1 MKLTRRAALLSPA
14 ALAAGQQEKP
24 APKYT
29 GALDKFTAE
38 VDAAKM
44 DPVRWSQMRYGA
56 IPRRLR
62 FQAANRREAE
72 AWQRRL
78 RMKVTEL
85 IGGFPA
91 KKTPLAPK
99 TLEKR
104 EFPGYWREAVVFD
117 SRPGLSVFAYILTP
131 KQGAGPFP
139 AAICIPGHGRGV
151 DDIVGV
157 DAEGRDRTDKD
168 GYQHDF
174 AIQVVEQ
181 GMAAVAIEP
190 IGFGCRRGDQ
200 AKSRGL
206 SANSCQP
213 AAGAALLF
221 GETMV
226 AWRTWDV
233 IRTIDFIETRP
244 ELDASRVGCLG
255 ISGGGTIT
263 LFASA
268 LEPRIKAAL
277 ISGYL
282 NTFRDSILSLS
293 HCMDNYVPGI
303 LNWAEMSDVA
313 GLIAPRALWA
323 ESGEKDNI
331 FPIEASKQ
339 AFAEVRKIY
348 EVFGEGARCGHEVFD
363 DGHSFSGVRGLPF
376 LRAQLR
382 EG

>member
-14 ALAAGQQEKP
+14 ALARAQETPKS
-24 APKYT
+24 KYT
-29 GALDKFTAE
+29 GALDRFAAQ
-38 VDAAKM
+38 VDAATM
-44 DPVRWSQMRYGA
+44 DPVLWSRLRYDDM
-56 IPRRLR
+56 PRRMR
-62 FQAANRREAE
+62 FTAASRTAAE

-78 RMKVTEL
+78 RLKVGEL
-85 IGGFPA
+85 LGGLPA
-91 KKTPLAPK
+91 RRAPLNPK

-104 EFPGYWREAVVFD
+104 EFPTYWREAVIFD

-131 KQGAGPFP
+131 KQGPRPFP

-151 DDIVGV
+151 DDIAGV

-181 GMAAVAIEP
+181 GLAAVAIEP
-190 IGFGCRRGDQ
+190 LGFGCRRGDE
-200 AKSRGL
+200 AKRRGL
-206 SANSCQP
+206 GANSCQP

-221 GETMV
+221 GETMIG
-226 AWRTWDV
+226 WRVWDV
-233 IRTIDFIETRP
+233 MRTIDFIETRP
-244 ELDASRVGCLG
+244 ELDARRVGCLG

-263 LFASA
+263 VFASA
-268 LEPRIKAAL
+268 LETRIRAAL
-277 ISGYL
+277 VSGYL
-282 NTFRDSILSLS
+282 NTFKDSILSLA
-293 HCMDNYVPGI
+293 HCIDNYVPGI

-323 ESGEKDNI
+323 ESGERDNI
-331 FPIEASKQ
+331 FPIAASRQ
-339 AFAEVRKIY
+339 AFAEVQRIY
-348 EVFGEGARCGHEVFD
+348 QVFGAANRCGHEVFD
-363 DGHSFSGVRGLPF
+363 NGHSFSGVRGLPF